1 MAVEFENVVTVSAAK
16 QIAESLRAAIMDGR
30 LKMDERLPT
39 EEELAQR
46 FKVSRPTVREALKRL
61 AAQHLIRSRR
71 GPTGGNFVA
80 SPAPEEAARSL
91 SNATTLMVAV
101 GDISLD
107 DMTTARLELE
117 VVCCRLAAEHRTDH
131 HLNAMRSELEHQR
144 DVSLTDEDFCASD
157 VRFHRALV
165 DASSNALLQFLMH
178 AVVEALQPVSNM
190 IIFRVRERQAIVGF
204 HERILHALESR
215 DAEAGSI
222 ALADLVAYTRERYR
236 EALER
241 RPSMPADETGTPQP
255 RSQRLMSMTTRPRI

>member
-1 MAVEFENVVTVSAAK
+1 MAVEFESVVTVSAAK
-16 QIAESLRAAIMDGR
+16 QISESLRAAIMDGR
-30 LKMDERLPT
+30 LKVDERLPT

-71 GPTGGNFVA
+71 GPTGGNFVS

-91 SNATTLMVAV
+91 ANMATLMVAV

-107 DMTTARLELE
+107 AMATARLEME
-117 VVCCRLAAEHRTDH
+117 AVCCKLAAEHRTEAQLD
-131 HLNAMRSELEHQR
+131 AMRRELELQR
-144 DVSLTDEDFCASD
+144 DAGLSDEDFCASD

-165 DASSNALLQFLMH
+165 DASGNALLQFLMH

-190 IIFRVRERQAIVGF
+190 IIFRVRDRQAIVGF
-204 HERILHALESR
+204 HERILHSVESR
-215 DAEAGSI
+215 DAETGAA

-241 RPSMPADETGTPQP
+241 RAERAG
-255 RSQRLMSMTTRPRI
+255 

>member
-1 MAVEFENVVTVSAAK
+1 MAVEFESVVTVSAAK

-30 LKMDERLPT
+30 LKVDERLPT

-71 GPTGGNFVA
+71 GPTGGNFVS

-91 SNATTLMVAV
+91 ANTATLMVAV

-107 DMTTARLELE
+107 AMATARLEME
-117 VVCCRLAAEHRTDH
+117 AVCCRLAAENRTEAQLD
-131 HLNAMRSELEHQR
+131 AMRRELELQR
-144 DVSLTDEDFCASD
+144 GADLTDEDFCASD

-165 DASSNALLQFLMH
+165 DAGGNTLLQFLMH

-190 IIFRVRERQAIVGF
+190 IIFRVRDRQAIVSF
-204 HERILHALESR
+204 HERILRSVESR
-215 DAEAGSI
+215 DAETGAK
-222 ALADLVAYTRERYR
+222 ALADLVGYTRERYR
-236 EALER
+236 KALER
-241 RPSMPADETGTPQP
+241 RAERAG
-255 RSQRLMSMTTRPRI
+255 

>member
-1 MAVEFENVVTVSAAK
+1 MAVEFGSVVTVSAAR

-30 LKMDERLPT
+30 LKVDERLPT

-71 GPTGGNFVA
+71 GPAGGNFVS

-91 SNATTLMVAV
+91 ANAATLMVAV

-107 DMTTARLELE
+107 AMATARLEME
-117 VVCCRLAAEHRTDH
+117 VVCCRLAAENRTEVQ
-131 HLNAMRSELEHQR
+131 LGAMRRELELQR
-144 DVSLTDEDFCASD
+144 GADLTDEEFCASD

-165 DASSNALLQFLMH
+165 DASGNTLLQFLMH

-190 IIFRVRERQAIVGF
+190 IIFRVRDRQAIAGF
-204 HERILHALESR
+204 HERILHSVESR
-215 DAEAGSI
+215 DAETGAK

-241 RPSMPADETGTPQP
+241 RAEHAG
-255 RSQRLMSMTTRPRI
+255 